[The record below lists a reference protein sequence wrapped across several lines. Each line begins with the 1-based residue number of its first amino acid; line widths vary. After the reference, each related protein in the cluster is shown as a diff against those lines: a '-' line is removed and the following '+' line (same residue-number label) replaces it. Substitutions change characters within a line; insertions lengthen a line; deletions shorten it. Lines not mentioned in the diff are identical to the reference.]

1 MKISSVVL
9 LLAVPAIAQAQGPTG
24 MSEADMQKL
33 MDMQTCMAKI
43 DQQQL
48 LSIEERQM
56 QFEAEVRPLCQG
68 GKRDAAQE
76 KAIAFEKEMAK
87 HPAIVALGKC
97 GELAKGVVTDMPF
110 TGQEEGDPNEHVCD
124 SLE

>member
-43 DQQQL
+43 DQQ
-48 LSIEERQM
+48 
-56 QFEAEVRPLCQG
+56 
-68 GKRDAAQE
+68 
-76 KAIAFEKEMAK
+76 
-87 HPAIVALGKC
+87 
-97 GELAKGVVTDMPF
+97 
-110 TGQEEGDPNEHVCD
+110 
-124 SLE
+124 